1 MWVGAYRLRIVI
13 SGVLCFSTV
22 CFEIECSRN
31 RPQRAFAAFRA
42 LLPNESTYYLAVSA
56 LAASYFTGIDIAI

>member
-13 SGVLCFSTV
+13 SGVLCFGMV

-42 LLPNESTYYLAVSA
+42 LLSHEFTYDFSVSA
-56 LAASYFTGIDIAI
+56 LAASDFTGIDIAI

>member
-13 SGVLCFSTV
+13 SGVLCFGTV

-31 RPQRAFAAFRA
+31 RSQRALAAFRA